1 MYVHALGR
9 PGFLDLKPAEARC
22 IGVEAFN
29 RSVQARTGPKLE
41 RIGVLESCT
50 VSLLLVLI
58 LESESESE
66 SESDAICTH
75 AWFIRPRDAP
85 CGDTLF

>member
-29 RSVQARTGPKLE
+29 RSVQARTGPKLVGQ

-58 LESESESE
+58 LESESE
-66 SESDAICTH
+66 
-75 AWFIRPRDAP
+75 
-85 CGDTLF
+85 